1 MPIFMRLPMR
11 VQRYHHWI
19 RGDGGGCREEVKLTM
34 ERRASPPGHPKTRR
48 ARTPG
53 APSRRLLVL
62 ARFLRRQIARLSDS
76 IQIQPARRK
85 LRDLT
90 AAPRWKFHLENLGSD
105 QPPNGAFVHGEE
117 VAAHPVPALEIVRV
131 VNADHNL
138 QLGLS
143 PEAGAVRGRQSDSGI
158 EIRQLELA
166 VTAKQNDSG
175 LVVRVFTKIVIRQK
189 LKAHFFRAR
198 HLLDGVELQPFS
210 AGADAILF
218 ILVWSHSA
226 PLGASQ
232 CRCADHKERHKE

>member
-34 ERRASPPGHPKTRR
+34 ERRASPPGPPKTGR

-143 PEAGAVRGRQSDSGI
+143 PEAGAVRWRQPDSGI
-158 EIRQLELA
+158 KVAQLELP
-166 VTAKQNDSG
+166 VNTKQFDPR
-175 LVVRVFTKIVIRQK
+175 LVIRVLAKIVIRQK
-189 LKAHFFRAR
+189 LKARFLRTR
-198 HLLDGVELQPFS
+198 HLVGGVELQPFS
-210 AGADAILF
+210 AGADPIL
-218 ILVWSHSA
+218 
-226 PLGASQ
+226 
-232 CRCADHKERHKE
+232 